1 MASNMPL
8 PVPPRTP
15 TPPPDDPPSASV
27 IPSQELGR
35 DTLSP
40 LVESFASPRN
50 PSASEDPDRLSPTK
64 ASFNLS
70 VDAAQPNGQSDN
82 VSSGPFNFQT
92 TTMAKSPVV
101 KSVRHAL

>member
-15 TPPPDDPPSASV
+15 TPPPDDPPGASA
-27 IPSQELGR
+27 IPSQNLGR

-40 LVESFASPRN
+40 LVESFAPSRN
-50 PSASEDPDRLSPTK
+50 PSIPEDPSRLSPTK

-70 VDAAQPNGQSDN
+70 VDAAQPNDQSDN

-92 TTMAKSPVV
+92 TSMAKSPVV
-101 KSVRHAL
+101 KSVRHVL